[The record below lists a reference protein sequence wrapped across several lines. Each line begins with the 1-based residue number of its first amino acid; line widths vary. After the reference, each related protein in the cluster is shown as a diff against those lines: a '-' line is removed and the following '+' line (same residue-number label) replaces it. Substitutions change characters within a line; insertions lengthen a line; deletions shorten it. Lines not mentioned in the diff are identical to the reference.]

1 MKEVFI
7 ITKVAETLSPCGTVK
22 PGDIFIISGEYDSY
36 EEAKK
41 NIPQVDGLYQI
52 QKYFRVNL

>member
-7 ITKVAETLSPCGTVK
+7 ITIVAETTSPCGSVK
-22 PGDIFIISGEYDSY
+22 PGDTFPLPGEYDSY

-41 NIPQVDGLYQI
+41 NIPQLEGLYQI
-52 QKYFRVNL
+52 QKYFRV

>member
-41 NIPQVDGLYQI
+41 NM
-52 QKYFRVNL
+52 KTKAWN